1 MLSASNLTNEKL
13 DPGDK
18 ISITIKRLNNSEVTL
33 DVEILWRMELY
44 TASFSYGYGVK
55 EVNPKATLQKV

>member
-1 MLSASNLTNEKL
+1 MLSASNLTNERL

-18 ISITIKRLNNSEVTL
+18 ISITIERLNNSEVTL

-44 TASFSYGYGVK
+44 TASFSYGYGDK
-55 EVNPKATLQKV
+55 AVNPKATLQKV

>member
-1 MLSASNLTNEKL
+1 LTNERL

-18 ISITIKRLNNSEVTL
+18 ISITIERLNNSEVTL

-44 TASFSYGYGVK
+44 TASFLYGYGVK
-55 EVNPKATLQKV
+55 AVNPKATLQKV

>member
-1 MLSASNLTNEKL
+1 MLSASNLTNERL

-18 ISITIKRLNNSEVTL
+18 ISITIERLNNSEVTL

-55 EVNPKATLQKV
+55 ALNPKATLQKV